1 MSASPKYSD
10 RDQAVNE
17 LISTSLRNIETGNLQ
32 LARHTI
38 EQALAIN
45 NQHLNGNNIAGLIY
59 GKLNEDTLAKH
70 HFSAALNISKNDP
83 ATLNNYANYLCEN
96 NDKSKA
102 IELFL
107 QAASNINNPQ
117 REIAYINAGLCS
129 LRIPDTPNAKNYFLL
144 ALEVQPQNNI
154 ALYQLAKIYY
164 LNEQGN
170 TAHRYLTEYSQIA
183 QHTPDTLKLGIQISR
198 LNKTK
203 KLENSYINILS
214 SRFPESAQ
222 LIWAVA
228 TQK

>member
-1 MSASPKYSD
+1 MVSY
-10 RDQAVNE
+10 
-17 LISTSLRNIETGNLQ
+17 I
-32 LARHTI
+32 
-38 EQALAIN
+38 
-45 NQHLNGNNIAGLIY
+45 
-59 GKLNEDTLAKH
+59 
-70 HFSAALNISKNDP
+70 
-83 ATLNNYANYLCEN
+83 CEN

-102 IELFL
+102 MELFL

-117 REIAYINAGLCS
+117 REIAYTNAGLCS
-129 LRIPDTPNAKNYFLL
+129 LRIPDISDAKNYFLL
-144 ALEVQPQNNI
+144 ALEVQPQNKI
-154 ALYQLAKIYY
+154 VLFQLAKIYY
-164 LNEQGN
+164 LNEQGD

-214 SRFPESAQ
+214 SQFPESAQ